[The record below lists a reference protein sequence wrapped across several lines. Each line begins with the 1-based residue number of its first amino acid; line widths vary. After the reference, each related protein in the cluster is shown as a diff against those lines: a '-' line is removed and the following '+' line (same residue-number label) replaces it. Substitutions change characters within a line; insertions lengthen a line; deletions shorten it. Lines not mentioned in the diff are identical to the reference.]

1 MGERSGTQAE
11 LGATGMERDS
21 AGRARRAQADGYDIG
36 TREVRR
42 VSHGDLVRHRGASTR
57 EGVLAAAERGGHG

>member
-21 AGRARRAQADGYDIG
+21 AGHARRAQADG
-36 TREVRR
+36 
-42 VSHGDLVRHRGASTR
+42 
-57 EGVLAAAERGGHG
+57 